1 MTHFKYKRGLKKIKE
16 CLLLNIFSNN
26 HQGRQR
32 VNKNVMQLPA
42 LYIQQAAS
50 AKVFSCSTIQKIL
63 DEIQLRQRWVWHQL

>member
-32 VNKNVMQLPA
+32 VNKNVVQLPA
-42 LYIQQAAS
+42 LYIQQAAKCKS
-50 AKVFSCSTIQKIL
+50 V
-63 DEIQLRQRWVWHQL
+63 